1 MQKFNLIKNIFIIS
15 LILILSAVL
24 CKVSADTVLKSGVSL
39 EKLPNAIF
47 GTWQVEAQLER
58 TTDYSTFKVQTRDV
72 WNLSREG
79 NVITLENPFT
89 KAKAVIKVNQIEG
102 NVVVFSRG
110 STCDN
115 RVLRDTVTIRINGD
129 KFAGYDDLVYETLSL
144 HDGHVM
150 KRVSAKYLLK
160 GTKISGMSIL
170 K

>member
-1 MQKFNLIKNIFIIS
+1 MKRIFVLIVV
-15 LILILSAVL
+15 ILLSAFVY
-24 CKVSADTVLKSGVSL
+24 KVSAETVLKSGVSL

-47 GTWQVEAQLER
+47 GTWQVNAQLDR
-58 TTDYSTFKVQTRDV
+58 TSNYSVFKVQTKDV
-72 WNLSREG
+72 WNLSRSG

-89 KAKAVIKVNQIEG
+89 KAKAVVKVNQIEG

-115 RVLRDTVTIRINGD
+115 RVLKDTVTIRIEGD
-129 KFAGYDDLVYETLSL
+129 KFSGYDDLVYETLSL

-150 KRVSAKYLLK
+150 KRDTAKYLLK

-170 K
+170 KK

>member
-1 MQKFNLIKNIFIIS
+1 MKRIFVLIVV
-15 LILILSAVL
+15 ILLSAFVY
-24 CKVSADTVLKSGVSL
+24 KVSAETVLKSGVSL

-47 GTWQVEAQLER
+47 GTWQVNAQLDR
-58 TTDYSTFKVQTRDV
+58 TSNYSVFKVQTKDV
-72 WNLSREG
+72 WNLSRSG

-89 KAKAVIKVNQIEG
+89 KAKAVVKVNQIEG

-110 STCDN
+110 SSCDN
-115 RVLRDTVTIRINGD
+115 RVLKDTVTIRIEGD

-150 KRVSAKYLLK
+150 KRDTAKYLLK

-170 K
+170 KK

>member
-1 MQKFNLIKNIFIIS
+1 MV
-15 LILILSAVL
+15 ILLSAFVY
-24 CKVSADTVLKSGVSL
+24 KVSAETVLKSGVSL

-47 GTWQVEAQLER
+47 GTWQVNAQLDR
-58 TTDYSTFKVQTRDV
+58 TSNYSVFKVQTKDV
-72 WNLSREG
+72 WNLSRSG

-89 KAKAVIKVNQIEG
+89 KAKAVVKVNQIEG

-115 RVLRDTVTIRINGD
+115 RVLKDTVTIRIEGD

-144 HDGHVM
+144 YDGHVM
-150 KRVSAKYLLK
+150 KRDTAKYLLK

-170 K
+170 KK

>member
-1 MQKFNLIKNIFIIS
+1 MV
-15 LILILSAVL
+15 ILLSAFVY
-24 CKVSADTVLKSGVSL
+24 KVSAETVLKSGVSL
-39 EKLPNAIF
+39 EKLPNAIL
-47 GTWQVEAQLER
+47 GTWQVNAQLDR
-58 TTDYSTFKVQTRDV
+58 TSNYSVFKVQTKDV
-72 WNLSREG
+72 WNLSRSG

-89 KAKAVIKVNQIEG
+89 KAKAVVKVNQIEG

-115 RVLRDTVTIRINGD
+115 RVLKDTVTIRIEGD

-150 KRVSAKYLLK
+150 KRDTAKYLLK

-170 K
+170 KK

>member
-1 MQKFNLIKNIFIIS
+1 MKRIFVLIVV
-15 LILILSAVL
+15 ILLSAFVY
-24 CKVSADTVLKSGVSL
+24 KVSAETVLKSGVSL

-47 GTWQVEAQLER
+47 GTWQVNAQLDR
-58 TTDYSTFKVQTRDV
+58 TSNYSFFKVQTKDV
-72 WNLSREG
+72 WNLSRSG

-89 KAKAVIKVNQIEG
+89 KAKAVVKVNQIEG

-115 RVLRDTVTIRINGD
+115 RVLKDTVTIRIEGD

-150 KRVSAKYLLK
+150 KRDTAKYLLK

-170 K
+170 KK

>member
-1 MQKFNLIKNIFIIS
+1 MKRIFVLIVV
-15 LILILSAVL
+15 ILLSAFVY
-24 CKVSADTVLKSGVSL
+24 KVSAETVLKSGVSL

-47 GTWQVEAQLER
+47 GTWQVNAQLDR
-58 TTDYSTFKVQTRDV
+58 TSNYSVFKVQTKDV
-72 WNLSREG
+72 WNLSRSG
-79 NVITLENPFT
+79 NVITLEKPFT
-89 KAKAVIKVNQIEG
+89 KARAVVKVNQIEG

-115 RVLRDTVTIRINGD
+115 RVLKDTVTIRIEGD

-150 KRVSAKYLLK
+150 KRDTAKYLLK

-170 K
+170 KK

>member
-1 MQKFNLIKNIFIIS
+1 MKRIFVLIVV
-15 LILILSAVL
+15 ILLSAFAY
-24 CKVSADTVLKSGVSL
+24 KVSAETVLKSGVSL

-47 GTWQVEAQLER
+47 GTWQVNAQLDR
-58 TTDYSTFKVQTRDV
+58 TSNYSVFKVQTKDV
-72 WNLSREG
+72 WNLSRSG

-89 KAKAVIKVNQIEG
+89 KAKAVVKVNQIEG

-115 RVLRDTVTIRINGD
+115 RVLKDTVTIRIEGD

-150 KRVSAKYLLK
+150 KRDTAKYLLK

-170 K
+170 KK

>member
-1 MQKFNLIKNIFIIS
+1 MKRIFVLIAV
-15 LILILSAVL
+15 ILLSAFVY
-24 CKVSADTVLKSGVSL
+24 KVSAETVLKSGVSL

-47 GTWQVEAQLER
+47 GTWQVNAQLDR
-58 TTDYSTFKVQTRDV
+58 TSNYSVFKVQTKDV
-72 WNLSREG
+72 WNLSRSG

-89 KAKAVIKVNQIEG
+89 KAKAVVKVNQIEG

-115 RVLRDTVTIRINGD
+115 RVLKDTVTIRIEGD

-150 KRVSAKYLLK
+150 KRDTAKYLLK

-170 K
+170 KK

>member
-1 MQKFNLIKNIFIIS
+1 MKRIFVLIVV
-15 LILILSAVL
+15 ILLSAFVY
-24 CKVSADTVLKSGVSL
+24 KVSAETVLKSGVSL

-47 GTWQVEAQLER
+47 GTWQVNAQLDR
-58 TTDYSTFKVQTRDV
+58 TSNYSVFKVQTKDV
-72 WNLSREG
+72 WNLSRSG

-89 KAKAVIKVNQIEG
+89 KAKAVVKVNQIEG

-115 RVLRDTVTIRINGD
+115 RVLKDTVTIRIEGD

-150 KRVSAKYLLK
+150 KRDTAKYILK

-170 K
+170 KK

>member
-1 MQKFNLIKNIFIIS
+1 MIMKKFIIS
-15 LILILSAVL
+15 IIVLLFSAFIYS
-24 CKVSADTVLKSGVSL
+24 VSAETVLKSGVSL

-47 GTWQVEAQLER
+47 GTWQVNAQLDK
-58 TTDYSTFKVQTRDV
+58 TSNYSVFKVQTKDV
-72 WNLSREG
+72 WNLSRSG

-89 KAKAVIKVNQIEG
+89 KAKAIVKVNQIEG

-115 RVLRDTVTIRINGD
+115 RVLKDTVTIRIEGD

-150 KRVSAKYLLK
+150 KRDTAKYLLK

-170 K
+170 KK

>member
-1 MQKFNLIKNIFIIS
+1 MKRIFVLIVV
-15 LILILSAVL
+15 ILLSAFVY
-24 CKVSADTVLKSGVSL
+24 KVSAETVLKSGVSL

-47 GTWQVEAQLER
+47 GTWQVNAQLDR
-58 TTDYSTFKVQTRDV
+58 TSNYSVFKVQTKDV
-72 WNLSREG
+72 WNLSRSG

-89 KAKAVIKVNQIEG
+89 KAKAVVKVNQIEG

-115 RVLRDTVTIRINGD
+115 RVLKDTVTIRIEGD

-144 HDGHVM
+144 YDGHVM
-150 KRVSAKYLLK
+150 KRDTAKYLLK

-170 K
+170 KK

>member
-1 MQKFNLIKNIFIIS
+1 MV
-15 LILILSAVL
+15 ILLSAFAY
-24 CKVSADTVLKSGVSL
+24 KVSAETVLKSGVSL

-47 GTWQVEAQLER
+47 GTWQVNAQLDR
-58 TTDYSTFKVQTRDV
+58 TSNYSVFKVQTKDV
-72 WNLSREG
+72 WNLSRSG

-89 KAKAVIKVNQIEG
+89 KAKAVVKVNQIEG

-115 RVLRDTVTIRINGD
+115 RVLKDTVTIRIEGD

-150 KRVSAKYLLK
+150 KRDTAKYLLK

-170 K
+170 KK

>member
-1 MQKFNLIKNIFIIS
+1 MV
-15 LILILSAVL
+15 ILLSAFVY
-24 CKVSADTVLKSGVSL
+24 KVSAETVLKSGVSL

-47 GTWQVEAQLER
+47 GTWQVNAQLDR
-58 TTDYSTFKVQTRDV
+58 TSNYSVFKVQTKDV
-72 WNLSREG
+72 WNLSRSG

-89 KAKAVIKVNQIEG
+89 KARAVVKVNQIEG

-115 RVLRDTVTIRINGD
+115 RVLKDTVTIRIEGD

-150 KRVSAKYLLK
+150 KRDTAKYLLK

-170 K
+170 KK

>member
-1 MQKFNLIKNIFIIS
+1 MKRIFI
-15 LILILSAVL
+15 LIAVILLSAFVY
-24 CKVSADTVLKSGVSL
+24 KVSAETVLKSGVSL

-47 GTWQVEAQLER
+47 GTWQVNAQLDK
-58 TTDYSTFKVQTRDV
+58 TSNYSVFKVQTKDV
-72 WNLSREG
+72 WNLSRSG

-89 KAKAVIKVNQIEG
+89 KAKAVVKVNQIEG

-115 RVLRDTVTIRINGD
+115 RVLKDTVTIRIEGD

-150 KRVSAKYLLK
+150 KRDTAKYLLK

-170 K
+170 KK

>member
-1 MQKFNLIKNIFIIS
+1 MKRIFVLIVV
-15 LILILSAVL
+15 ILLSAFVY
-24 CKVSADTVLKSGVSL
+24 KVSAETVLKSGVSL
-39 EKLPNAIF
+39 EKLPKAIF
-47 GTWQVEAQLER
+47 GTWQVNAQLDR
-58 TTDYSTFKVQTRDV
+58 TSNYSVFKVQTKDV
-72 WNLSREG
+72 WNLSRSG

-89 KAKAVIKVNQIEG
+89 KAKAVVKVNQIEG

-115 RVLRDTVTIRINGD
+115 RVLKDTVTIRIEGD

-150 KRVSAKYLLK
+150 KRDTAKYLLK

-170 K
+170 KK

>member
-1 MQKFNLIKNIFIIS
+1 MKKFIIS
-15 LILILSAVL
+15 IIVLLFSAFIYS
-24 CKVSADTVLKSGVSL
+24 VSAETVLKSGVSL

-47 GTWQVEAQLER
+47 GTWQVNAQLDK
-58 TTDYSTFKVQTRDV
+58 TSNYSVFKVQTKDV
-72 WNLSREG
+72 WNLSRSG

-89 KAKAVIKVNQIEG
+89 KAKAIVKVNQIEG

-115 RVLRDTVTIRINGD
+115 RVLKDTVTIRIEGD

-150 KRVSAKYLLK
+150 KRDTAKYLLK

-170 K
+170 KK

>member
-1 MQKFNLIKNIFIIS
+1 MKRIFVLIVV
-15 LILILSAVL
+15 ILLSAFVY
-24 CKVSADTVLKSGVSL
+24 KVSAETVLKSGVSL
-39 EKLPNAIF
+39 EKLPNAIL
-47 GTWQVEAQLER
+47 GTWQVNAQLDR
-58 TTDYSTFKVQTRDV
+58 TSNYSVFKVQTKDV
-72 WNLSREG
+72 WNLSRSG

-89 KAKAVIKVNQIEG
+89 KAKAVVKVNQIEG

-115 RVLRDTVTIRINGD
+115 RVLKDTVTIRIEGD

-150 KRVSAKYLLK
+150 KRDTAKYLLK

-170 K
+170 KK

>member
-1 MQKFNLIKNIFIIS
+1 MV
-15 LILILSAVL
+15 ILLSAFVY
-24 CKVSADTVLKSGVSL
+24 KVSAETVLKSGVSL

-47 GTWQVEAQLER
+47 GTWQVNAQLDR
-58 TTDYSTFKVQTRDV
+58 TSNYSVFKVQTKDV
-72 WNLSREG
+72 WNLSRSG

-89 KAKAVIKVNQIEG
+89 KAKAVVKVNQIEG

-115 RVLRDTVTIRINGD
+115 RVLKDTVTIRIEGD

-150 KRVSAKYLLK
+150 KRDTAKYLLK

-170 K
+170 KK

>member
-1 MQKFNLIKNIFIIS
+1 MKRIFVLIVV
-15 LILILSAVL
+15 ILLSAFVY
-24 CKVSADTVLKSGVSL
+24 KVSAETVLKSGVSL

-47 GTWQVEAQLER
+47 GTWQVNAQLDR
-58 TTDYSTFKVQTRDV
+58 TSNYSVFKVQTKDV
-72 WNLSREG
+72 WNLSRSG

-89 KAKAVIKVNQIEG
+89 KAKAVVKVNQIEG

-115 RVLRDTVTIRINGD
+115 RVLKDTVTIRIEGD

-150 KRVSAKYLLK
+150 KRDTAKYLLK

-170 K
+170 KK

>member
-1 MQKFNLIKNIFIIS
+1 MKRIFVLIAV
-15 LILILSAVL
+15 ILLSAFVY
-24 CKVSADTVLKSGVSL
+24 KVSAETVLKSGVSL

-47 GTWQVEAQLER
+47 GTWQVNAQLDK
-58 TTDYSTFKVQTRDV
+58 TSNYSVFKVQTKDV
-72 WNLSREG
+72 WNLSRSG

-89 KAKAVIKVNQIEG
+89 KAKAVVKVNQIEG

-115 RVLRDTVTIRINGD
+115 RVLKDTVTIRIEGD

-150 KRVSAKYLLK
+150 KRDTAKYLLK

-170 K
+170 KK

>member
-1 MQKFNLIKNIFIIS
+1 MKRIFI
-15 LILILSAVL
+15 LIVVILLSAFVY
-24 CKVSADTVLKSGVSL
+24 KVSAETVLKSGVSL

-47 GTWQVEAQLER
+47 GTWQVNAQLDR
-58 TTDYSTFKVQTRDV
+58 TSNYSVFKVQTKDV
-72 WNLSREG
+72 WNLSRSG

-89 KAKAVIKVNQIEG
+89 KAKAVVKVNQIEG

-115 RVLRDTVTIRINGD
+115 RVLKDTVTIRIEGD

-150 KRVSAKYLLK
+150 KRDTAKYLLK

-170 K
+170 KK

>member
-1 MQKFNLIKNIFIIS
+1 MKRIFI
-15 LILILSAVL
+15 LIAVILLSAFVY
-24 CKVSADTVLKSGVSL
+24 KVSAETVLKSGVSL

-47 GTWQVEAQLER
+47 GTWQVNAQLDK
-58 TTDYSTFKVQTRDV
+58 TSNYSVFKVQTKDV
-72 WNLSREG
+72 WNLSRSG

-89 KAKAVIKVNQIEG
+89 KAKAVVKVNQIEG

-115 RVLRDTVTIRINGD
+115 RVLKDTVTIRIEGD

-150 KRVSAKYLLK
+150 KRRHLPCKK
-160 GTKISGMSIL
+160 QC
-170 K
+170 

>member
-1 MQKFNLIKNIFIIS
+1 MKRIFVLIVV
-15 LILILSAVL
+15 ILLSAFVY
-24 CKVSADTVLKSGVSL
+24 KVSAETVLKSGVSL

-47 GTWQVEAQLER
+47 GTWQVNAQLDR
-58 TTDYSTFKVQTRDV
+58 TSNYSVFKVQTKDV
-72 WNLSREG
+72 WNLSRSG

-89 KAKAVIKVNQIEG
+89 KAKAVVKVNQIEG

-110 STCDN
+110 STCNN
-115 RVLRDTVTIRINGD
+115 RVLKDTVTIRIEGD

-150 KRVSAKYLLK
+150 KRDTAKYLLK

-170 K
+170 KK

>member
-1 MQKFNLIKNIFIIS
+1 MKRIFVLIVII
-15 LILILSAVL
+15 LLSAFVY
-24 CKVSADTVLKSGVSL
+24 KVSAETVLKSGVSL

-47 GTWQVEAQLER
+47 GTWQVNAQLDR
-58 TTDYSTFKVQTRDV
+58 TSNYSVFKVQTKDV
-72 WNLSREG
+72 WNLSRSG

-89 KAKAVIKVNQIEG
+89 KAKAVVKVNQIEG

-115 RVLRDTVTIRINGD
+115 RVLKDTVTIRIEGD

-150 KRVSAKYLLK
+150 KRDTAKYLLK

-170 K
+170 KK

>member
-1 MQKFNLIKNIFIIS
+1 MKRIFVLIVV
-15 LILILSAVL
+15 ILLSAFVY
-24 CKVSADTVLKSGVSL
+24 KVSAETVLKSGVSL
-39 EKLPNAIF
+39 ENLPNAIF
-47 GTWQVEAQLER
+47 GTWQVNAQLDR
-58 TTDYSTFKVQTRDV
+58 TSNYSVFKVQTKDV
-72 WNLSREG
+72 WNLSRSG

-89 KAKAVIKVNQIEG
+89 KAKAVVKVNQIEG

-115 RVLRDTVTIRINGD
+115 RVLKDTVTIRIEGD

-150 KRVSAKYLLK
+150 KRDTAKYLLK

-170 K
+170 KK